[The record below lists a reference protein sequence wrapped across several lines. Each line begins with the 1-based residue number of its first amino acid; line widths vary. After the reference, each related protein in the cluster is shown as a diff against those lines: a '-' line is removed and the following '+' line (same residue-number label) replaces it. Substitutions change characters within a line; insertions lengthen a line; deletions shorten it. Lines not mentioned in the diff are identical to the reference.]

1 MDMHRNVE
9 FSSASSADAEGE
21 ESEEGI
27 LAPSTPSPAES
38 ERPDESPT
46 QDDETKDPVVI
57 HARAYQLEMFEESLK
72 QNIIVAMDTGTGKT
86 QVAVLRIQAELDMSG
101 PEKLIWFLAPT
112 VALCVQQFEVLKA
125 QIRSVQIK
133 LLSGGDNYD
142 AWSEP
147 HVWED
152 FLRNVRIV
160 RLTAAAHRC
169 VGKHP
174 GSRIMAR
181 YRSYKAAGL
190 PVPAI
195 LGLTASPVMKSSL
208 NGLEEIE
215 ATLDAVCKSP
225 SVHRDQLM
233 SMVKRPEMTCILY
246 APPLSCPTY
255 TKPMASLYKV
265 TQELDIYSDPYILRL
280 CAENTERSRAA
291 LQKALE
297 KRNTKTS
304 RQIQSLC
311 RKSDEVWREL
321 GAWAADYFIYT
332 AINQFVD
339 SVKKNDSW
347 FGTWESTEKQYL
359 ASVLQ
364 KVEVENT
371 IIGDARQTS
380 DKVNVLIRELLS
392 SPEDTTGIV
401 FVRQAA
407 TVVVLAYILSA
418 LPSLQSRFRVGS
430 MLGTS
435 RWSSRGRNVGELYRE
450 DRSQHLQDFQDGKLN
465 LLVATEVLEEGIDV
479 PACNLVV
486 CFDPPANLKSFI
498 QRRGRAR
505 ARESRLIMI
514 VPAESSK
521 HMEWAQLEMEM
532 KEKYEDELREIQRL
546 ADLEE
551 EESPD
556 YPPFRIPKTGAQLDF
571 DQVKSHLEHVC
582 ASLTSRQY
590 VESRPYYLKR
600 EMEVSRSGPPMIKE
614 TVVLPVSFPPHLR
627 RFEGSR
633 VWYSEKNATKD
644 AAFQAFIA
652 LYEAGLVNDHL
663 MPLKEEFENAE
674 TRAARVEVN
683 SLWNPWLEIARSW
696 DTATSVSVRKLRLI
710 NQHRDVI
717 SEFDA
722 GLPSGFPDLPAFN
735 IYWDKA
741 NQWRIEVGEVHVVPK
756 AGLKPNQSMA
766 LIDLAYGHRWEVL
779 DTPHVLHLQSVTDL
793 PFQRIVGRQP
803 IEGRTLERCFLIRY
817 ENRFP
822 FCYESWLAS
831 RPSPDLVKER
841 LSVSLL
847 EEPVDVPWLALKKW
861 PRRQDFL
868 HPVHD
873 DASATLS
880 TKPYQSIRPA
890 YSCTVDGVHVSVVH
904 FGALIPSIMHKIEVY
919 LVVDELCK
927 TVLKEL
933 AFSDLSLVATAISSS
948 AAREETNYQ
957 RLEFLGDTI
966 LKLLTSVSVA
976 ANHVVESL
984 IGASLLDGGMSKAL
998 ACIRTFIPEIEWHT
1012 LDAARDILASQRPR
1026 KEELPSTLSPL
1037 EELIGYSFHNK
1048 ALAGEAMTHAS
1059 FNLGQLT
1066 DACMERLE
1074 FIGDAV
1080 LDDIVVSSLWNYE
1093 RELTHQEM
1101 HLYRTASVNADLLG
1115 FLVMEWTYIQEA
1127 TSILEDGTTVES
1139 QARVPV
1145 WKLMRHSSQSLSGA
1159 QSVTEENH
1167 ALERTDILQ
1176 SMREGSEYP
1185 WALLAHLQIPK
1196 SFSDL
1201 FESILGAVWVDS
1213 GSMDACRE
1221 VVERAGI
1228 LPYLRRLLA
1237 DRVDVTHP
1245 KNKLGELA
1253 ASDQKEVAYETEL
1266 RRKKD
1271 GDGDGG
1277 DGSMEWVCRVLV
1289 AGELLVE
1296 VGGGVSREEV
1306 VTKAADVGYDKL
1318 LRKGATRDEVM
1329 T

>member
-1 MDMHRNVE
+1 MEMHSNVE
-9 FSSASSADAEGE
+9 LSSASSSDAEGK
-21 ESEEGI
+21 ESDEGI
-27 LAPSTPSPAES
+27 LPHSTPSPAES
-38 ERPDESPT
+38 EQLDESPT

-57 HARAYQLEMFEESLK
+57 HARAYQLEMLEESLK
-72 QNIIVAMDTGTGKT
+72 QNIIVA
-86 QVAVLRIQAELDMSG
+86 AELDMSP
-101 PEKLIWFLAPT
+101 PEK
-112 VALCVQQFEVLKA
+112 QFEVLKA
-125 QIRSVQIK
+125 RIRNVQIK

-142 AWSEP
+142 AWGEP
-147 HVWED
+147 RIWED

-160 RLTAAAHRC
+160 VSTHQVLFDAVSHAFIRLDRLALI
-169 VGKHP
+169 VFDE
-174 GSRIMAR
+174 
-181 YRSYKAAGL
+181 AAGL

-208 NGLEEIE
+208 KGLEEIE

-233 SMVKRPEMTCILY
+233 SMVKRPEMACIPY
-246 APPLSCPTY
+246 TPPPPRPTY
-255 TKPMASLYKV
+255 TKSMASLYKV

-280 CAENTERSRAA
+280 CAENTERSRAT

-297 KRNTKTS
+297 KRDTKTC
-304 RQIQSLC
+304 RQMQSLC

-332 AINQFVD
+332 AINQFLD
-339 SVKKNDSW
+339 SVKKNDQW
-347 FGTWESTEKQYL
+347 FGAWESREKQYL

-364 KVEVENT
+364 KVEVERT
-371 IIGDARQTS
+371 PIGDTLEAS
-380 DKVNVLIRELLS
+380 NKVNVLIRELSS

-407 TVVVLAYILSA
+407 TVVVLACILSS
-418 LPSLQSRFRVGS
+418 LPSLESRFRVGA

-435 RWSSRGRNVGELYRE
+435 RWSSRGRNVGELYRD
-450 DRSQHLQDFQDGKLN
+450 DRSQHLHDFQDGKLN

-486 CFDPPANLKSFI
+486 CFDPPTTLKSFI

-505 ARESRLIMI
+505 ARESRLIMM

-521 HMEWAQLEMEM
+521 YVEWAQLEMEM
-532 KEKYEDELREIQRL
+532 KKKYEDELREIQRL
-546 ADLEE
+546 ADLED

-556 YPPFRIPKTGAQLDF
+556 IPPFRVAKTGAQLDF
-571 DQVKSHLEHVC
+571 DQAKSHLDHVC
-582 ASLTSRQY
+582 ASLTSHQY

-600 EMEVSRSGPPMIKE
+600 EMEVSRSGPPMVKE
-614 TVVLPVSFPPHLR
+614 TVVLPISFPPHLR

-663 MPLKEEFENAE
+663 MPLKNELGSAE
-674 TRAARVEVN
+674 TRAARAEVN
-683 SLWNPWLEIARSW
+683 GLWNPWLEIARSW
-696 DTATSVSVRKLRLI
+696 DTTTSVSVRKLRLI
-710 NQHRDVI
+710 DQRGHVI

-741 NQWRIEVGEVHVVPK
+741 NQWRTEVGEVHVVPK

-766 LIDLAYGHRWEVL
+766 LIDLAYGHRWEVH
-779 DTPHVLHLQSVTDL
+779 DSPHVLHLD
-793 PFQRIVGRQP
+793 
-803 IEGRTLERCFLIRY
+803 
-817 ENRFP
+817 
-822 FCYESWLAS
+822 
-831 RPSPDLVKER
+831 
-841 LSVSLL
+841 
-847 EEPVDVPWLALKKW
+847 
-861 PRRQDFL
+861 
-868 HPVHD
+868 
-873 DASATLS
+873 
-880 TKPYQSIRPA
+880 
-890 YSCTVDGVHVSVVH
+890 VHVSVVR

-919 LVVDELCK
+919 LVADELCK
-927 TVLKEL
+927 TLLKEL

-948 AAREETNYQ
+948 AAREATDYQ

-966 LKLLTSVSVA
+966 LKLLTTVSVA
-976 ANHVVESL
+976 ANPDVVESL

-1037 EELIGYSFHNK
+1037 EDLIGYSFQNK
-1048 ALAGEAMTHAS
+1048 ALACEAMTHAS

-1080 LDDIVVSSLWNYE
+1080 LDNIIVSILWNYE

-1101 HLYRTASVNADLLG
+1101 HLYRTASVNADFLG
-1115 FLVMEWTYIQEA
+1115 FMIMEWTYIQEA
-1127 TSILEDGTTVES
+1127 TSILEDGRTVES
-1139 QARVPV
+1139 QVRVPV
-1145 WKLMRHSSQSLSGA
+1145 WKLMRHSSQGLSGA

-1176 SMREGSEYP
+1176 CMREGSEYP
-1185 WALLAHLQIPK
+1185 WALLAHLRIPK

-1237 DRVDVTHP
+1237 DRIDVTHP

-1253 ASDQKEVAYETEL
+1253 ALDQKKVAYETEP
-1266 RRKKD
+1266 RRRDD
-1271 GDGDGG
+1271 GDG
-1277 DGSMEWVCRVLV
+1277 SKEWVCRVLV
-1289 AGELLVE
+1289 GGELLVE
-1296 VGGGVSREEV
+1296 LGGGVSREEV
-1306 VTKAADVGYDKL
+1306 VTKAAGVGYDKL
-1318 LRKGATRDEVM
+1318 LRNRATR
-1329 T
+1329 TRL

>member
-1 MDMHRNVE
+1 MEMHSNLE
-9 FSSASSADAEGE
+9 FSSASSSDAEGE
-21 ESEEGI
+21 ELEEGI
-27 LAPSTPSPAES
+27 PAPSTSSPAES
-38 ERPDESPT
+38 ERSDEGPT
-46 QDDETKDPVVI
+46 QHDETKDPVVI

-72 QNIIVAMDTGTGKT
+72 QNIIVAVPG
-86 QVAVLRIQAELDMSG
+86 RH
-101 PEKLIWFLAPT
+101 
-112 VALCVQQFEVLKA
+112 
-125 QIRSVQIK
+125 RSV
-133 LLSGGDNYD
+133 
-142 AWSEP
+142 
-147 HVWED
+147 
-152 FLRNVRIV
+152 
-160 RLTAAAHRC
+160 
-169 VGKHP
+169 
-174 GSRIMAR
+174 
-181 YRSYKAAGL
+181 GL

-233 SMVKRPEMTCILY
+233 SMVKRPEMICVLY
-246 APPLSCPTY
+246 APRPSRPTC

-280 CAENTERSRAA
+280 RAENTERSRAA
-291 LQKALE
+291 LQKSLE
-297 KRNTKTS
+297 KRDTKTF
-304 RQIQSLC
+304 RQMQSLC

-321 GAWAADYFIYT
+321 GAWAANYFIYT

-339 SVKKNDSW
+339 SVRKNDLW
-347 FGTWESTEKQYL
+347 FGTWESTEKEYL

-364 KVEVENT
+364 KVEVEYEYT
-371 IIGDARQTS
+371 LTGDALQTS

-392 SPEDTTGIV
+392 SPEDTTGII

-407 TVVVLAYILSA
+407 TVVVLTYIFSA

-435 RWSSRGRNVGELYRE
+435 RWSGRSRNVGELHRN
-450 DRSQHLQDFQDGKLN
+450 DHSQALQDFQDGKLN

-486 CFDPPANLKSFI
+486 CFDPPTNLKSFI

-505 ARESRLIMI
+505 ARESRLIMMA
-514 VPAESSK
+514 PAESSQ
-521 HMEWAQLEMEM
+521 HMEWTQLEIEM
-532 KEKYEDELREIQRL
+532 KKKYEDELREIQRL
-546 ADLEE
+546 ANLEE
-551 EESPD
+551 EGSPD
-556 YPPFRIPKTGAQLDF
+556 IPPFRVAKTGAQLDL
-571 DQVKSHLEHVC
+571 DQAKSHLEHVC
-582 ASLTSRQY
+582 TSLTSRQY
-590 VESRPYYLKR
+590 FDSRPYYLKR
-600 EMEVSRSGPPMIKE
+600 ETEVSRTGPPMIKE

-644 AAFQAFIA
+644 AAFQAFVA

-663 MPLKEEFENAE
+663 MPLKEELEYAE
-674 TRAARVEVN
+674 TRAATVDVN
-683 SLWNPWLEIARSW
+683 NLWDPWLEIARSW

-710 NQHRDVI
+710 NQCGHVI

-722 GLPSGFPDLPAFN
+722 GLPSAFPDVPAFN

-741 NQWRIEVGEVHVVPK
+741 NQWRIEVGEAHVVPK

-766 LIDLAYGHRWEVL
+766 LIDLAYGHRWQVH
-779 DTPHVLHLQSVTDL
+779 DSPHVLHLQSATDL
-793 PFQRIVGRQP
+793 PFQQTVGRQP
-803 IEGRTLERCFLIRY
+803 IEEGIFEPCFLIRY

-822 FCYESWLAS
+822 FFYESWLPS

-841 LSVSLL
+841 LRDTLL

-861 PRRQDFL
+861 RRRRDFL
-868 HPVHD
+868 HPVNGN
-873 DASATLS
+873 ASATSS

-890 YSCTVDGVHVSVVH
+890 SRCTVDGVHVSVVR

-948 AAREETNYQ
+948 AAREATNYQ

-976 ANHVVESL
+976 ANPDVVESL

-1012 LDAARDILASQRPR
+1012 LGAARDILASQRPR
-1026 KEELPSTLSPL
+1026 KEKLPSTLSPL
-1037 EELIGYSFHNK
+1037 EKLIGYSFHNK

-1080 LDDIVVSSLWNYE
+1080 LDNIIVSSLWKYE

-1101 HLYRTASVNADLLG
+1101 HLYRTASVNGDLLG
-1115 FLVMEWTYIQEA
+1115 FLVMEWTYLQEA

-1139 QARVPV
+1139 QVRIPV
-1145 WKLMRHSSQSLSGA
+1145 WKLMRHSSQSLSEA
-1159 QSVTEENH
+1159 QSVTEEKV
-1167 ALERTDILQ
+1167 AIERTDILRC
-1176 SMREGSEYP
+1176 MREGSEYP

-1253 ASDQKEVAYETEL
+1253 ASDQKEVAYEIEL
-1266 RRKKD
+1266 RRRAD
-1271 GDGDGG
+1271 GDG
-1277 DGSMEWVCRVLV
+1277 SKEWVCRVFV
-1289 AGELLVE
+1289 GDEFLVE

-1306 VTKAADVGYDKL
+1306 VTKAADVGYNKL
-1318 LRKGATRDEVM
+1318 LRGEGATRDEVM

>member
-1 MDMHRNVE
+1 ME
-9 FSSASSADAEGE
+9 LSSASSSEADGE
-21 ESEEGI
+21 MSEEGI
-27 LAPSTPSPAES
+27 LAPTTPSLAES

-57 HARAYQLEMFEESLK
+57 HARAYQLEMLEESLK

-86 QVAVLRIQAELDMSG
+86 QVAVLRIQAELEMSG

-112 VALCVQQFEVLKA
+112 VALCVQQVEVLNA

-147 HVWED
+147 RIWED

-160 RLTAAAHRC
+160 
-169 VGKHP
+169 
-174 GSRIMAR
+174 
-181 YRSYKAAGL
+181 
-190 PVPAI
+190 
-195 LGLTASPVMKSSL
+195 SSL
-208 NGLEEIE
+208 KGLEEIE
-215 ATLDAVCKSP
+215 ATLNAVCKSP

-246 APPLSCPTY
+246 APAPSRPTY
-255 TKPMASLYKV
+255 TRPMASLYKV

-280 CAENTERSRAA
+280 RAENTERSRAA
-291 LQKALE
+291 LQNALE
-297 KRNTKTS
+297 KRDTKTF
-304 RQIQSLC
+304 RQMRSLC

-332 AINQFVD
+332 AINQFLD
-339 SVKKNDSW
+339 SVRKNDLW

-359 ASVLQ
+359 ASVLR
-364 KVEVENT
+364 KVDVEYT
-371 IIGDARQTS
+371 LMGDALQAS

-407 TVVVLAYILSA
+407 TVV
-418 LPSLQSRFRVGS
+418 
-430 MLGTS
+430 
-435 RWSSRGRNVGELYRE
+435 
-450 DRSQHLQDFQDGKLN
+450 
-465 LLVATEVLEEGIDV
+465 
-479 PACNLVV
+479 
-486 CFDPPANLKSFI
+486 
-498 QRRGRAR
+498 RRGRAR
-505 ARESRLIMI
+505 ARESRLIMT

-521 HMEWAQLEMEM
+521 HVEWAQLEMEM
-532 KEKYEDELREIQRL
+532 KKKYEDELKEIQQL

-551 EESPD
+551 EEYSD
-556 YPPFRIPKTGAQLDF
+556 IPPFRVAKTGAQLDF
-571 DQVKSHLEHVC
+571 DQAKSHLEHVC
-582 ASLTSRQY
+582 TRLTSRQY

-600 EMEVSRSGPPMIKE
+600 ETKVSRSGPPIIKE

-627 RFEGSR
+627 RFESSR

-663 MPLKEEFENAE
+663 MPLNDELENAE
-674 TRAARVEVN
+674 ARAAIAEVN
-683 SLWNPWLEIARSW
+683 DLWNPWLEIARSW
-696 DTATSVSVRKLRLI
+696 DTATSVSVRKVRLI
-710 NQHRDVI
+710 DQHRHII

-722 GLPSGFPDLPAFN
+722 ALPRGFPDVPAFD
-735 IYWDKA
+735 IYWDRT
-741 NQWRIEVGEVHVVPK
+741 NQWRVEVGEVHVVPK
-756 AGLKPNQSMA
+756 AGLRPNQSTA
-766 LIDLAYGHRWEVL
+766 LIDLAYGHRWEVH
-779 DTPHVLHLQSVTDL
+779 DSPHVLHLQSVTDL
-793 PFQRIVGRQP
+793 PFQRTVGRQP
-803 IEGRTLERCFLIRY
+803 IEGGILEPCFLIRY

-822 FCYESWLAS
+822 FFYESWLAS
-831 RPSPDLVKER
+831 RPSPGLVKESLR
-841 LSVSLL
+841 DSLL

-868 HPVHD
+868 HPVHY
-873 DASATLS
+873 DASVTSS

-890 YSCTVDGVHVSVVH
+890 SQCTMDGVHVSVVH

-933 AFSDLSLVATAISSS
+933 AFSDFSLVATAISSS
-948 AAREETNYQ
+948 AAQEATNYQ

-976 ANHVVESL
+976 ANPDVVESL
-984 IGASLLDGGMSKAL
+984 IGASLLDGGMNKAL

-1012 LDAARDILASQRPR
+1012 LDAARDILASQRPQ

-1037 EELIGYSFHNK
+1037 EGLIGYSFHNK
-1048 ALAGEAMTHAS
+1048 ALVGEAMTHAS
-1059 FNLGQLT
+1059 FNLGRLT

-1080 LDDIVVSSLWNYE
+1080 LENIVVSSLWNYE

-1115 FLVMEWTYIQEA
+1115 FLVLEWTYLQEA
-1127 TSILEDGTTVES
+1127 TNILEDGTTVES
-1139 QARVPV
+1139 QVRVPV
-1145 WKLMRHSSQSLSGA
+1145 WKLMRHSSQGLSEA

-1167 ALERTDILQ
+1167 AIERTDILQ

-1185 WALLAHLQIPK
+1185 WALLAHLQTPK

-1213 GSMDACRE
+1213 GSMEACRE
-1221 VVERAGI
+1221 VAERAGI

-1237 DRVDVTHP
+1237 DRVDVRHP

-1253 ASDQKEVAYETEL
+1253 ALDQKELAYETEL
-1266 RRKKD
+1266 RRRDD
-1271 GDGDGG
+1271 GDW
-1277 DGSMEWVCRVLV
+1277 SNEWVCRVLV
-1289 AGELLVE
+1289 GGKLLVE
-1296 VGGGVSREEV
+1296 VGGGVSREEI

-1318 LRKGATRDEVM
+1318 LRDQGATRDGIM
-1329 T
+1329 A

>member
-1 MDMHRNVE
+1 MEMHSNVE
-9 FSSASSADAEGE
+9 FSSASSSGAEGE

-27 LAPSTPSPAES
+27 LALSTPSSAES
-38 ERPDESPT
+38 ERPGESPT
-46 QDDETKDPVVI
+46 QDDGTKDPVVI

-86 QVAVLRIQAELDMSG
+86 QVAVLRIQAELEMSR
-101 PEKLIWFLAPT
+101 PEKLIWFLTPT

-147 HVWED
+147 RVWED

-160 RLTAAAHRC
+160 
-169 VGKHP
+169 
-174 GSRIMAR
+174 IMAR

-233 SMVKRPEMTCILY
+233 SMVKRPEMICILY
-246 APPLSCPTY
+246 APPPSRPTC

-280 CAENTERSRAA
+280 RAEKTERSRAA

-297 KRNTKTS
+297 KRDTKTF
-304 RQIQSLC
+304 RQMRSLC

-321 GAWAADYFIYT
+321 GAWATDYFIYT
-332 AINQFVD
+332 AINQFLD
-339 SVKKNDSW
+339 SVRKNDLW
-347 FGTWESTEKQYL
+347 FGTWEITEKQYL
-359 ASVLQ
+359 ASVLR
-364 KVEVENT
+364 KVEVEYT
-371 IIGDARQTS
+371 LIGDALQTS
-380 DKVNVLIRELLS
+380 DKVNALIRELLS
-392 SPEDTTGIV
+392 SPEDTTGII

-407 TVVVLAYILSA
+407 TVVVLTYILSA
-418 LPSLQSRFRVGS
+418 LPSLKSRFRVGS

-435 RWSSRGRNVGELYRE
+435 RWSARGRNVGELYIE
-450 DRSQHLQDFQDGKLN
+450 DRSRHLQDFQDGKLN

-486 CFDPPANLKSFI
+486 CFDPPTNLKSFI

-505 ARESRLIMI
+505 ARESRLIMM
-514 VPAESSK
+514 VPAESNK
-521 HMEWAQLEMEM
+521 HVEWAELEMEM
-532 KEKYEDELREIQRL
+532 KKKYEDELREIQRL

-556 YPPFRIPKTGAQLDF
+556 IPPFCVAKTGAQLDF
-571 DQVKSHLEHVC
+571 DQAKSHLEHVC
-582 ASLTSRQY
+582 TSLTSSQY

-600 EMEVSRSGPPMIKE
+600 ETEVSRSGPPMIQE

-663 MPLKEEFENAE
+663 MPLKDELGDAE
-674 TRAARVEVN
+674 TRAAIAEVN
-683 SLWNPWLEIARSW
+683 NLWNPWLEIARSW

-710 NQHRDVI
+710 NERSHVI

-722 GLPSGFPDLPAFN
+722 GLPRGFPDVPAFN

-741 NQWRIEVGEVHVVPK
+741 NQWRIEVGEVHIVPK

-766 LIDLAYGHRWEVL
+766 LIDLAYGHRWEVHNS
-779 DTPHVLHLQSVTDL
+779 PHVLHLQSVTDL
-793 PFQRIVGRQP
+793 PFQQTVGRQP
-803 IEGRTLERCFLIRY
+803 IEGGILEPSFLIRY
-817 ENRFP
+817 ENRIP
-822 FCYESWLAS
+822 FFYESWLAS
-831 RPSPDLVKER
+831 RPSPNLVKDS
-841 LSVSLL
+841 LWDSLL
-847 EEPVDVPWLALKKW
+847 EEPVDVPWLALRKW

-868 HPVHD
+868 HPVHA
-873 DASATLS
+873 DASATPS
-880 TKPYQSIRPA
+880 TKPYQVIRPA
-890 YSCTVDGVHVSVVH
+890 SRCTMDGVHVSVVH
-904 FGALIPSIMHKIEVY
+904 FGALIPSIMHKIEVC

-948 AAREETNYQ
+948 AAQEVTNYQ

-976 ANHVVESL
+976 ANPDVVESL

-1012 LDAARDILASQRPR
+1012 LEAARDILASQRPQ
-1026 KEELPSTLSPL
+1026 KEELPSILSPL
-1037 EELIGYSFHNK
+1037 EDLIGYSFHNK

-1080 LDDIVVSSLWNYE
+1080 LDHIIVASLWNYE

-1115 FLVMEWTYIQEA
+1115 FLVMEWTYLQEA

-1139 QARVPV
+1139 QVRVPV
-1145 WKLMRHSSQSLSGA
+1145 WKLMRHSSQRLSEA
-1159 QSVTEENH
+1159 QSVTEENN
-1167 ALERTDILQ
+1167 AIERTGILQ

-1196 SFSDL
+1196 FFSDL
-1201 FESILGAVWVDS
+1201 LESILGAVWIDS

-1253 ASDQKEVAYETEL
+1253 ASNQKEVAYETEV
-1266 RRKKD
+1266 RRRDD
-1271 GDGDGG
+1271 GDGCK
-1277 DGSMEWVCRVLV
+1277 EWVCRVLV
-1289 AGELLVE
+1289 GGELLVE

-1306 VTKAADVGYDKL
+1306 VTKAAGVGYDKL
-1318 LRKGATRDEVM
+1318 LRDEGATRDEVM

>member
-1 MDMHRNVE
+1 MHSNVE
-9 FSSASSADAEGE
+9 LSSASSSDAEGK
-21 ESEEGI
+21 ESDEGI
-27 LAPSTPSPAES
+27 MPYSTPSPAES
-38 ERPDESPT
+38 EQLDGGPT
-46 QDDETKDPVVI
+46 QDGETKDPVVI

-86 QVAVLRIQAELDMSG
+86 QVAVLRIQAELDMSP
-101 PEKLIWFLAPT
+101 PEKLIWFLTPT
-112 VALCVQQFEVLKA
+112 VALCAQQFEVLKA
-125 QIRSVQIK
+125 QIPSVQIK

-147 HVWED
+147 RIWED
-152 FLRNVRIV
+152 FLRN
-160 RLTAAAHRC
+160 
-169 VGKHP
+169 
-174 GSRIMAR
+174 IMAR

-246 APPLSCPTY
+246 TPPPPRPTY
-255 TKPMASLYKV
+255 TESMASLYKV
-265 TQELDIYSDPYILRL
+265 TQGLDIYSDPYILRL
-280 CAENTERSRAA
+280 RAENTERSRAA

-297 KRNTKTS
+297 KRDTKTC
-304 RQIQSLC
+304 RQMQSLC
-311 RKSDEVWREL
+311 RKSDEVWREF

-332 AINQFVD
+332 AINQFLD
-339 SVKKNDSW
+339 SVRKNDQW

-364 KVEVENT
+364 KVEVERT
-371 IIGDARQTS
+371 LIGDTLQVS
-380 DKVNVLIRELLS
+380 NKVNVLIGELLS

-401 FVRQAA
+401 FVRQTA

-418 LPSLQSRFRVGS
+418 LPSLESRFRVGS

-435 RWSSRGRNVGELYRE
+435 RWSSRGRNVGELYRD
-450 DRSQHLQDFQDGKLN
+450 DRSQNLHDFQDGKLN

-486 CFDPPANLKSFI
+486 CFDPPTNLKSFI

-505 ARESRLIMI
+505 ARESRLIMM

-521 HMEWAQLEMEM
+521 YVEWAQLEAEM
-532 KEKYEDELREIQRL
+532 KKKYEDELREIQQL

-556 YPPFRIPKTGAQLDF
+556 IPPFRIAKTGAQLDF
-571 DQVKSHLEHVC
+571 DQAKSHLEHVC

-600 EMEVSRSGPPMIKE
+600 EMEVSRSGPPMVKE

-644 AAFQAFIA
+644 AAFQAFVA

-663 MPLKEEFENAE
+663 MPLKDELENAE
-674 TRAARVEVN
+674 TRAARAEVN
-683 SLWNPWLEIARSW
+683 RLWNPWLEIARSW
-696 DTATSVSVRKLRLI
+696 DTTTSVSVRKLRLI
-710 NQHRDVI
+710 DQRRHVI

-722 GLPSGFPDLPAFN
+722 GLPSGFPNLPAFN

-766 LIDLAYGHRWEVL
+766 LIDLAYGHRWEVH
-779 DTPHVLHLQSVTDL
+779 DSPHALHLQSVTDL
-793 PFQRIVGRQP
+793 PFQRTAGQQP
-803 IEGRTLERCFLIRY
+803 VEGGILEPCFLIRY
-817 ENRFP
+817 ENRSP
-822 FCYESWLAS
+822 FFYESWLAS

-841 LSVSLL
+841 CWDSLL

-861 PRRQDFL
+861 PRRKDFL
-868 HPVHD
+868 HPIPD
-873 DASATLS
+873 NASATSS

-890 YSCTVDGVHVSVVH
+890 SRCTVDGVHVSVVQ

-919 LVVDELCK
+919 LVADELCK

-948 AAREETNYQ
+948 AAREATDYQ

-976 ANHVVESL
+976 ANPDVVESL

-1037 EELIGYSFHNK
+1037 EELIGYSFQNK

-1074 FIGDAV
+1074 FLGDAV
-1080 LDDIVVSSLWNYE
+1080 LDNIVVSSLWNYE

-1101 HLYRTASVNADLLG
+1101 HLYRTASVNADFLG
-1115 FLVMEWTYIQEA
+1115 FMVMEWTYTEEA
-1127 TSILEDGTTVES
+1127 TSILEDGTTDES
-1139 QARVPV
+1139 QVRVPV
-1145 WKLMRHSSQSLSGA
+1145 WKLMRHSSQRLSRA
-1159 QSVTEENH
+1159 QGVTEENH

-1176 SMREGSEYP
+1176 CMREGSEYP

-1266 RRKKD
+1266 RRRDD
-1271 GDGDGG
+1271 GA
-1277 DGSMEWVCRVLV
+1277 GSKEWVCRVLID
-1289 AGELLVE
+1289 GELLVE
-1296 VGGGVSREEV
+1296 LGGGVSREEV
-1306 VTKAADVGYDKL
+1306 MTKAADVGYDTL
-1318 LRKGATRDEVM
+1318 LRNRATRDEVM